1 MISLEI
7 DKLSEILRKK
17 REDYDVETEYMG
29 IIFQIKLNMMRFL
42 QNLNY
47 NF

>member
-17 REDYDVETEYMG
+17 REDYDVETEYG
-29 IIFQIKLNMMRFL
+29 HNILNQTKYNEIFEKFKL
-42 QNLNY
+42 
-47 NF
+47 